1 MKYETPE
8 MKVLLLKAEDIVTV
22 SDNGVGG
29 DEGENGNEG
38 GSTEVPEGS
47 WN

>member
-8 MKVLLLKAEDIVTV
+8 MKVLMLKVQDVVTA

-29 DEGENGNEG
+29 DDLGEG
-38 GSTEVPEGS
+38 GSTDVDDS
-47 WN
+47 DWN